1 MNPAFFIAFAIF
13 KPKSVSYVKVDY
25 SITKMMLNLVPSKAD
40 VNMWVWVLFIAVVIL
55 FLALDLGVFHK
66 KEHVIKSKEASIW
79 TAIWVTVALSFSGV
93 IYWLFSSGLV
103 ENPTDLTPSHAV
115 LKYITGYLI
124 ELSLSIDNVFVIA
137 VIFQAFKIPPMYQH
151 RVLFWGILGAILFRG
166 FMILFGVAL
175 ITKFDWII
183 YVFGVFLL
191 YTAFK
196 MLKTHDSDFNPQ
208 KSWVFK
214 QIKKIYPIT
223 GVIKD
228 NHFFIKRGGISAAT
242 PLFVAL
248 VIIELTD
255 VLFALDSIPAIL
267 AITADPFIVF
277 SSNILAIL
285 GLRSMYF
292 LISRMLQKFRFIHYS
307 LVVILAFVGL
317 KMLFSHQIELPE
329 WISLTVI
336 SVSLVT
342 GIVSSLVI
350 PEHKDND

>member
-1 MNPAFFIAFAIF
+1 
-13 KPKSVSYVKVDY
+13 
-25 SITKMMLNLVPSKAD
+25 
-40 VNMWVWVLFIAVVIL
+40 
-55 FLALDLGVFHK
+55 
-66 KEHVIKSKEASIW
+66 
-79 TAIWVTVALSFSGV
+79 
-93 IYWLFSSGLV
+93 
-103 ENPTDLTPSHAV
+103 
-115 LKYITGYLI
+115 
-124 ELSLSIDNVFVIA
+124 
-137 VIFQAFKIPPMYQH
+137 
-151 RVLFWGILGAILFRG
+151 
-166 FMILFGVAL
+166 MIVFGVAL

-196 MLKTHDSDFNPQ
+196 MLRSNDDKFDPKTSF
-208 KSWVFK
+208 VFR

-223 GVIKD
+223 SQINGHD
-228 NHFFIKRGGISAAT
+228 FFIKRLGVTAAT

-255 VLFALDSIPAIL
+255 ILFALDSIPAIL

-292 LISRMLQKFRFIHYS
+292 LISRMLQKFRFINYS

-317 KMLFSHQIELPE
+317 KMLFAHHIELPE

-336 SVSLVT
+336 SVSLAS
-342 GIVSSLVI
+342 GIVASLLISESEKEEEGTV
-350 PEHKDND
+350 

>member
-1 MNPAFFIAFAIF
+1 
-13 KPKSVSYVKVDY
+13 
-25 SITKMMLNLVPSKAD
+25 ML
-40 VNMWVWVLFIAVVIL
+40 VWILFIALITV

-66 KEHVIKSKEASIW
+66 NDHVIKTKEAGIW
-79 TAIWVTVALSFSGV
+79 TGVWITVALSFSGV
-93 IYWLFSSGLV
+93 IYWLFSNGLV
-103 ENPTDLTPSHAV
+103 DNPTGLTANNAV

-137 VIFQAFKIPPMYQH
+137 VVFSSFKIPAIYQH

-166 FMILFGVAL
+166 LMILFGVAL
-175 ITKFDWII
+175 ITRFEWII

-196 MLKTHDSDFNPQ
+196 MLKGEEHNFDPKNS
-208 KSWVFK
+208 VVLR
-214 QIKKIYPIT
+214 QIKKVYPIT
-223 GVIKD
+223 SKMHGHD
-228 NHFFIKRGGISAAT
+228 FFIKRMGVTAAT

-248 VIIELTD
+248 IIIELTD

-292 LISRMLQKFRFIHYS
+292 LISRMLEKFRYINYS
-307 LVVILAFVGL
+307 LVIILAFVGL
-317 KMLFSHQIELPE
+317 KMLFSHYIELPE
-329 WISLTVI
+329 WMSLTVI
-336 SVSLVT
+336 SVALLGGVLVSLM
-342 GIVSSLVI
+342 IPDKAVSK
-350 PEHKDND
+350 PEE